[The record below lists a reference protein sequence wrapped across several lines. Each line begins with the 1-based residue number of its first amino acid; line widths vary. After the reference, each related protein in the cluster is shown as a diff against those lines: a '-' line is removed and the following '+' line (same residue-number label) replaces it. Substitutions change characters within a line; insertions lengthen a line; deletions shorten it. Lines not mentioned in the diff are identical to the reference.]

1 MAANTRDSSAGS
13 KTGDGNGAESLASQ
27 LGLNRLGEQ
36 LQGLVSA
43 MADHGVSVV
52 SDRLDGLRFDGA
64 ELEQADPR

>member
-13 KTGDGNGAESLASQ
+13 KTGDGNGDGSGAESLASQ

-52 SDRLDGLRFDGA
+52 SD
-64 ELEQADPR
+64 